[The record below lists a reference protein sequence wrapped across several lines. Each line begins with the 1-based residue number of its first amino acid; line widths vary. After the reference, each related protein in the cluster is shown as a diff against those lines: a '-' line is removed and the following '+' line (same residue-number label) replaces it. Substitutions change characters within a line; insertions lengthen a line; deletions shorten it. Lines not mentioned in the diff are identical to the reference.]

1 MNTHTVKLYFPSVD
15 QDNKPLEQ
23 LLSTRI
29 YKQTIKEISLISGG
43 CSVYPIE
50 GYYINSKDQ
59 LIQDD
64 ISLIVAYSDKL
75 SELTSI
81 VKENAMI
88 ILKSLN
94 QESVLIEINNSL
106 EFITLES

>member
-29 YKQTIKEISLISGG
+29 YKQLCSEVCNITGG
-43 CSVYPIE
+43 LTVYPVS
-50 GYYINSKDQ
+50 GMYINSTGQ
-59 LIQDD
+59 LINDD
-64 ISLIVAYSDKL
+64 ISLITAYTDKL
-75 SELTSI
+75 NELTEVIKS
-81 VKENAMI
+81 NAMI

-94 QESVLIEINNSL
+94 QESVLIEIDNSI